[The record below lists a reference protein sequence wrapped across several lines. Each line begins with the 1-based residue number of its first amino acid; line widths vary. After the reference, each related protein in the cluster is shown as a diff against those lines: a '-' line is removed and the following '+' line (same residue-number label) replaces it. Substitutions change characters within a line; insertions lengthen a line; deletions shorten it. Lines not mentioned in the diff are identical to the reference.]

1 LPSLKDLYTGGDR
14 PFGFETRL
22 APSEKSW
29 IKSHCARSRHGAS
42 ALPAKDTRSGAR
54 VREGA
59 AESLVP
65 GQLTVPVY
73 TAYNCEMD
81 KSSSPLQ
88 PLYLKVKRHIL
99 DNIGSGKWATSAR
112 VPSENDIVKSFG
124 VSRMT
129 ANRALRELR
138 DEGVLVRIAGVGSFV
153 ADRHARAH
161 PLEIRSIADEIRER
175 GHVHRAET
183 VSLERIRAVAEL
195 AEDFGVAP
203 RSELYC
209 SVIVHFENDRPVQ
222 LEDRYVLPKLAPDY
236 LKVDFALT
244 TPHDYL
250 TKVAPLQEAEHLL
263 RAVMPDERTRKLLAM
278 KRDEPC
284 LLMIR
289 RTWTAGQIASVAR
302 LYYPGSRYE
311 MSGRFRP

>member
-1 LPSLKDLYTGGDR
+1 
-14 PFGFETRL
+14 
-22 APSEKSW
+22 
-29 IKSHCARSRHGAS
+29 
-42 ALPAKDTRSGAR
+42 
-54 VREGA
+54 
-59 AESLVP
+59 
-65 GQLTVPVY
+65 
-73 TAYNCEMD
+73 MD
-81 KSSSPLQ
+81 KPADSLQ

-99 DNIGSGKWATSAR
+99 DNIGSGKWATSSR

-161 PLEIRSIADEIRER
+161 PLEIRGIADEIRER
-175 GHVHRAET
+175 GHVHRADI
-183 VSLERIRAVAEL
+183 VSLERIRAAAEL
-195 AEDFGVAP
+195 ADSFGVTA

-209 SVIVHFENDRPVQ
+209 SVIVHYENDRPVQ
-222 LEDRYVLPKLAPDY
+222 LEERYVLPKLAPDY
-236 LKVDFALT
+236 LTIDFSQT
-244 TPHDYL
+244 TPFDYL
-250 TKVAPLQEAEHLL
+250 SKVAPLQEAEHLL
-263 RAVMPDERTRKLLAM
+263 RAVMPDARTRKLLAM

-289 RTWTAGQIASVAR
+289 RTWSVGQIASVAR

-311 MSGRFRP
+311 LSGRFRP

>member
-1 LPSLKDLYTGGDR
+1 MSKPNL
-14 PFGFETRL
+14 
-22 APSEKSW
+22 
-29 IKSHCARSRHGAS
+29 
-42 ALPAKDTRSGAR
+42 
-54 VREGA
+54 
-59 AESLVP
+59 
-65 GQLTVPVY
+65 
-73 TAYNCEMD
+73 
-81 KSSSPLQ
+81 PLQ
-88 PLYLKVKRHIL
+88 PLYLQVKRHIL
-99 DNIGSGKWATSAR
+99 DNIGSGKWSAAAR
-112 VPSENDIVKSFG
+112 VPSENEIVKSFK

-161 PLEIRSIADEIRER
+161 PLQIRGIADEIRDR
-175 GHVHRAET
+175 GHVHRAEI
-183 VSLERIRAVAEL
+183 VSRERVRAVAEL
-195 AEDFGVAP
+195 AEDFGIAP

-209 SVIVHFENDRPVQ
+209 SLIVHFENDRPIQ

-236 LKVDFALT
+236 LSIDFSNT

-250 TKVAPLQEAEHLL
+250 IKVAPLQEAEHLL
-263 RAVMPDERTRKLLAM
+263 RAEMPDERTRKLLAM

-284 LLMIR
+284 LVIIR

-311 MSGRFRP
+311 LSGRFRP

>member
-1 LPSLKDLYTGGDR
+1 MDR
-14 PFGFETRL
+14 PN
-22 APSEKSW
+22 
-29 IKSHCARSRHGAS
+29 AS
-42 ALPAKDTRSGAR
+42 
-54 VREGA
+54 
-59 AESLVP
+59 
-65 GQLTVPVY
+65 
-73 TAYNCEMD
+73 
-81 KSSSPLQ
+81 LQ

-99 DNIGSGKWATSAR
+99 DNIGSGKWATATR
-112 VPSENDIVKSFG
+112 VPSENDIVKTFG

-153 ADRHARAH
+153 ADGHAHTH
-161 PLEIRSIADEIRER
+161 PLQIRGIADEIRER
-175 GHVHRAET
+175 GHVHRAEI
-183 VSLERIRAVAEL
+183 VSLERVRAAAEL
-195 AEDFGVAP
+195 AEDFGISP

-209 SVIVHFENDRPVQ
+209 SVLVHFENDRPIQ
-222 LEDRYVLPKLAPDY
+222 LEDRYVLPRLAPDY
-236 LKVDFALT
+236 LKVDFSQT

-250 TKVAPLQEAEHLL
+250 VRVAPLQEAEHVL
-263 RAVMPDERTRKLLAM
+263 RAVMPEERTRKLLAM

>member
-1 LPSLKDLYTGGDR
+1 MEKT
-14 PFGFETRL
+14 
-22 APSEKSW
+22 SES
-29 IKSHCARSRHGAS
+29 
-42 ALPAKDTRSGAR
+42 
-54 VREGA
+54 
-59 AESLVP
+59 
-65 GQLTVPVY
+65 
-73 TAYNCEMD
+73 
-81 KSSSPLQ
+81 LQ

-112 VPSENDIVKSFG
+112 VPSENDIVKTFG

-153 ADRHARAH
+153 ADRHAHAH

-175 GHVHRAET
+175 GHVHRADII
-183 VSLERIRAVAEL
+183 SLDSLRAAAEL
-195 AEDFGVAP
+195 AENFGVAP
-203 RSELYC
+203 RTELFC

-236 LKVDFALT
+236 LKMDFGQT
-244 TPHDYL
+244 TPFDYL
-250 TKVAPLQEAEHLL
+250 SKVAPLQEAEHLL
-263 RAVMPDERTRKLLAM
+263 RAVMPDERTRKLLTM

-289 RTWTAGQIASVAR
+289 RTWSVGQIASVAR

-311 MSGRFRP
+311 LSGRFRP

>member
-1 LPSLKDLYTGGDR
+1 MV
-14 PFGFETRL
+14 
-22 APSEKSW
+22 KS
-29 IKSHCARSRHGAS
+29 
-42 ALPAKDTRSGAR
+42 PAA
-54 VREGA
+54 
-59 AESLVP
+59 
-65 GQLTVPVY
+65 
-73 TAYNCEMD
+73 
-81 KSSSPLQ
+81 LQ

-99 DNIGSGKWATSAR
+99 ENIDSGRWGTSAR
-112 VPSENDIVKSFG
+112 VPSENEIVKSFG

-129 ANRALRELR
+129 ANRALKELR

-175 GHVHRAET
+175 GHTHRAQI
-183 VSLERIRAVAEL
+183 VALERVRAVADL
-195 AEDFGVAP
+195 AEDFKIAP

-222 LEDRYVLPKLAPDY
+222 LEDRYVSPSLAPDY
-236 LKVDFALT
+236 LAVDFART

-250 TKVAPLQEAEHLL
+250 IDVAPLQEVEHLL

-284 LLMIR
+284 LLVIR

-302 LYYPGSRYE
+302 LYHPGSRYE
-311 MSGRFRP
+311 MSGRFRPKD

>member
-1 LPSLKDLYTGGDR
+1 MIR
-14 PFGFETRL
+14 
-22 APSEKSW
+22 AN
-29 IKSHCARSRHGAS
+29 AS
-42 ALPAKDTRSGAR
+42 
-54 VREGA
+54 
-59 AESLVP
+59 
-65 GQLTVPVY
+65 
-73 TAYNCEMD
+73 
-81 KSSSPLQ
+81 LQ
-88 PLYLKVKRHIL
+88 PLYLQVKRHIL
-99 DNIGSGKWATSAR
+99 ENIGSGKWSASMR

-153 ADRHARAH
+153 ADQHAHAH
-161 PLEIRSIADEIRER
+161 PLEIRSIAEEIRRR
-175 GHVHRAET
+175 GHVHRAEII
-183 VSLERIRAVAEL
+183 SLERIRAVADL
-195 AEDFGVAP
+195 AEDFGLSSRA
-203 RSELYC
+203 ELYC
-209 SVIVHFENDRPVQ
+209 SVIVHFENDRPIQ

-236 LKVDFALT
+236 LNVDFSQT
-244 TPHDYL
+244 TPTDYL
-250 TKVAPLQEAEHLL
+250 IKVAPLQEAEHLL

-311 MSGRFRP
+311 LSGRFRP